1 MGLLRSTALVGSLF
15 VYQAACLRPTETITL
30 TVPWT
35 GPSATSTTIVPCTG
49 TATVLVQTPVATP
62 SCTPTPTVRPTP
74 CETLPDCPADGLD
87 IDYYENPVR
96 YYGTGDIPSSYY
108 ISEGLSPLDSS
119 LTNTTYFPQTA
130 GRPGVGETRD
140 VNGGLTV
147 NANNFTLVYS
157 GFYRAPTTGLFT
169 ICSSSD
175 NENDLFFGRGAAFS
189 CDTGE
194 PWADAQPLHIS
205 TGGFLMNPINC
216 TDIYLVQD
224 RYYPIRSVLGNYN
237 GPSGFN
243 LTIWEPNVPWEA
255 RKHDFDGNVYPASC
269 AWF

>member
-1 MGLLRSTALVGSLF
+1 MGILRSAALVGSLF
-15 VYQAACLRPTETITL
+15 IYQAACIRPIETITI

-35 GPSATSTTIVPCTG
+35 GSSATSNTIVPCTG
-49 TATVLVQTPVATP
+49 TATVLIQTPVFTP
-62 SCTPTPTVRPTP
+62 TCTPTPTVRPTP

-87 IDYYENPVR
+87 IDYYANPIG
-96 YYGTGDIPSSYY
+96 YYGSGDVSPSYY
-108 ISEGLSPLDSS
+108 ISQGLTPLDSS
-119 LTNTTYFPQTA
+119 LTNTTYFPQDTKPA
-130 GRPGVGETRD
+130 DGSTRL

-175 NENDLFFGRGAAFS
+175 NENAVFFGRGTAFS
-189 CDTGE
+189 CDSGE
-194 PWADAQPLHIS
+194 PSADAQPLLIS
-205 TGGFLMNPINC
+205 TGGFFMNAINC

-224 RYYPIRSVLGNYN
+224 RYYPIRSVMGNYH
-237 GPSGFN
+237 GPSALN
-243 LTIWEPNVPWEA
+243 VTIWEPNVSWED
-255 RKHDFDGNVYPASC
+255 RKHDFFGNVYPTSC